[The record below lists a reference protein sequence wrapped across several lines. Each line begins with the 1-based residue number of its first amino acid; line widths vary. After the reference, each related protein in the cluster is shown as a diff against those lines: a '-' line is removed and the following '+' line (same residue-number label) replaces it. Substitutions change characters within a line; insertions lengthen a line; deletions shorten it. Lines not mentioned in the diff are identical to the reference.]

1 MSNIINADNG
11 VVSGTP
17 GLKYTADSSG
27 ILQVQNNGTNSL
39 LIDASQYVSATVNG
53 LGKGLVPAEQFYRLN
68 SDLAGANATGAQSVL
83 GVGVT
88 LVGSTVY
95 QFEGDFYFLKTAGTT
110 SHTMALG
117 FGGTATLN
125 NIYYS
130 GVQISLGTSTWN
142 YLDAGTS
149 GFAFNTATLTATGT
163 ATTAAGIA
171 RTMRIRGTVSVNA
184 SGTFI
189 PQYSLSAA
197 PGGAYSTL
205 TGSYFKISPLGAS
218 GSNTSIGTWA

>member
-27 ILQVQNNGTNSL
+27 IIQFQNNGTNSL
-39 LIDASQYVSATVNG
+39 QVDSSQYVSATVNG

-68 SDLAGANATGAQSVL
+68 SNLVGLNATGAQSVL

-95 QFEGDFYFLKTAGTT
+95 QYEGLLAMSKAAGTT
-110 SHTMALG
+110 SASISLL
-117 FGGTATLN
+117 FGGSATLN
-125 NIYYS
+125 SIMYS
-130 GVQISLGTSTWN
+130 AMWEFDATSFQTYVNPNSFAIVQV
-142 YLDAGTS
+142 A
-149 GFAFNTATLTATGT
+149 TAA
-163 ATTAAGIA
+163 ATTQSSTTAVTFYRCMIK
-171 RTMRIRGTVSVNA
+171 GTVSVSA
-184 SGTFI
+184 GGTFI
-189 PQYSLSAA
+189 PQYQLSAA
-197 PGGAYSTL
+197 PGGAYTTAL
-205 TGSYFKISPLGAS
+205 GSYFKISPLGAS

>member
-27 ILQVQNNGTNSL
+27 IIQFQNNGTNSL
-39 LIDASQYVSATVNG
+39 QVDASQYVSATVNG
-53 LGKGLVPAEQFYRLN
+53 LGQGLLPAEQYYRLN
-68 SDLAGANATGAQSVL
+68 TALAGLNATGAQSVF

-95 QFEGDFYFLKTAGTT
+95 QFEALYSLSKSAGTT
-110 SHTMALG
+110 SASIGFG

-125 NIYYS
+125 NIAYTLAYEFDNTS
-130 GVQISLGTSTWN
+130 FVTVTGTPQIIFVQ
-142 YLDAGTS
+142 
-149 GFAFNTATLTATGT
+149 TATNTTAS
-163 ATTAAGIA
+163 AASTTAAVFYKCI
-171 RTMRIRGTVSVNA
+171 IKGTVSVNA

-197 PGGAYSTL
+197 PGGAYT
-205 TGSYFKISPLGAS
+205 TAIGSYFKISPLGAS
-218 GSNTSIGTWA
+218 GSNTSIGTWS